1 MSIDNVDTTS
11 LDNAT
16 KSATLL
22 QSSMSLVGS
31 TIQNVMSSMGE
42 FGAEAAGGADRA
54 TAATNKYTNAIQSMI
69 SSMSNIDNK
78 GFMDIMNGANQ
89 ATLGVDSLSKKL
101 LQVGTV
107 AIKTDV
113 FDDFKDSTAAG
124 INAIDTH
131 IGDLDAVMKKL
142 SFPDSVIAGANNFF
156 ANAAAAEKMQNAFI
170 GLAASTGTMNELFD
184 ENGLKLKNLSS
195 LTATFTEMV
204 NKSAAANGMDTKE
217 VFGYASALGTIPG
230 FMKSI
235 ITSGDGAAT
244 QTDGLTTAMKLMS
257 GSGKSMG
264 VVTDELTKGFE
275 DLANANGKLT
285 SQQSAQK
292 SAEFFATIS
301 NAAQT
306 LGLRFTDVQKVMND
320 VAQTFKFTGDNTAAA
335 ANILGRYSG
344 ALQSTGLTSQAAAE
358 LTGDMIKQVSGL
370 TVAQKAY
377 ISSQSGGPGG
387 LQGAFKLEEMMR
399 EGKTDQVME
408 MIEKVM
414 RKKMGGNIVS
424 LKEAAND
431 PAAVAQ
437 FMKQRTMLQSGIF
450 GIGKNSTDEQAT
462 HILEALKNKDTK
474 SFAEM
479 SGSKGLDTVM
489 EKGNEIQKENNNM
502 FKNMV
507 QSLQQISAATALT
520 AGMDIKDIAGTNST
534 SKNYNEQ
541 LADNAGLQARGQAES
556 LAAGKT
562 FNASNQMGAMGA
574 GAMAGTAVTGGL
586 LAKGMKDAAMNA
598 IKPDINET
606 LQKSMASHPM
616 PGNKLM
622 GNHSAA
628 TTSPGNAAHKD
639 AMINHGVQNV
649 NLHITVTT
657 PDGLEV
663 VAKSTSSN
671 VKTTISNYNNLAK
684 TPGMVPRGN

>member
-1 MSIDNVDTTS
+1 MAIDNVDTTS

-16 KSATLL
+16 KSATLF
-22 QSSMSLVGS
+22 QSAMSLVGG

-54 TAATNKYTNAIQSMI
+54 TAATNKYTSAIQSMI

-78 GFMDIMNGANQ
+78 SFIDIMNGANQ

-131 IGDLDAVMKKL
+131 IGDLDAAMKKL
-142 SFPDSVIAGANNFF
+142 GIPDAAMAGINNFLSNAGA
-156 ANAAAAEKMQNAFI
+156 AERMTNSFI
-170 GLAASTGTMNELFD
+170 GLAASTGDLNSLFD
-184 ENGLKLKNLSS
+184 DNRLKLKDLSS
-195 LTATFTEMV
+195 MTATFTDFV
-204 NKSAAANGMDTKE
+204 NKSADANSMDSKE
-217 VFGYASALGTIPG
+217 VFGYAAALGTIPG

-235 ITSGDGAAT
+235 ITSGDGAT
-244 QTDGLTTAMKLMS
+244 NQTSGLSTAMKLMS
-257 GSGKSMG
+257 GSGESMSI
-264 VVTDELTKGFE
+264 VTEELTKGFE

-301 NAAQT
+301 NSAQT
-306 LGLRFTDVQKVMND
+306 LGLRFADVKKVMDD
-320 VAQTFKFTGDNTAAA
+320 VAQTFKYTGDNTAAA
-335 ANILGRYSG
+335 ATILGRYSG

-408 MIEKVM
+408 MTEKVM
-414 RKKMGGNIVS
+414 RQKMGGNIVS
-424 LKEAAND
+424 LKDAAND
-431 PAAVAQ
+431 PAAAAQ

-450 GIGKNSTDEQAT
+450 GIGKGSTDEQAT

-479 SGSKGLDTVM
+479 SGSKGLESVM
-489 EKGNEIQKENNNM
+489 NKGNEIQNENSNM
-502 FKNMV
+502 FKSMT
-507 QSLQQISAATALT
+507 QSLQQIATATALS
-520 AGMDIKDIAGTNST
+520 AGMDIKDLAGNNSPL
-534 SKNYNEQ
+534 KDLNEQ
-541 LADNAGLQARGQAES
+541 RADNAGLMSRGQAES

-562 FNASNQMGAMGA
+562 FNASNQVGAMGA

-622 GNHSAA
+622 GNHSA